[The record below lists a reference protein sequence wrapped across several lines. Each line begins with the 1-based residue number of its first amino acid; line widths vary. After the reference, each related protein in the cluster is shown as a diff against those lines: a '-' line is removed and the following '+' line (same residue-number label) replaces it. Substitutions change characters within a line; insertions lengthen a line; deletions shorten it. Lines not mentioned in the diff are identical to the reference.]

1 MPPTRVWGDAELLPD
16 SCGLGQRKAGR
27 GVTPAAGRVAL
38 CCPQLARGH
47 WSLQARMRQED
58 LGSVD
63 LGGCLELSG
72 FRWSQAQAPA
82 LPPWDPL
89 SNQARLRAIGVRGII
104 WRNTR
109 SMWVGSGI
117 LATSPRGT

>member
-1 MPPTRVWGDAELLPD
+1 MLNFSLIAV
-16 SCGLGQRKAGR
+16 GLGREKPGAESPL
-27 GVTPAAGRVAL
+27 VAGRVAL
-38 CCPQLARGH
+38 CRPQLAWGH
-47 WSLQARMRQED
+47 WSLQAGVRQED

-72 FRWSQAQAPA
+72 FRWSRAQAPA

-89 SNQARLRAIGVRGII
+89 SNRARLLAVGVRGII
-104 WRNTR
+104 WRNTG